1 MVLKAVN
8 SFYPKPPE
16 DVDDC
21 IKKTEDIFSPILT
34 AMYVKSKGIEKS
46 NENLEE
52 AKQLFKIVKDSVKV
66 NMNNSLWMNQAHIN
80 RAENKLDQI
89 SAQIGYPNSILN
101 DAWLDSSKY
110 LIVYPYLLFPKT
122 FHFNTVM
129 IKESVV
135 CICFCL

>member
-16 DVDDC
+16 EEVDDC

-52 AKQLFKIVKDSVKV
+52 AKKLFKIVKDSYKE
-66 NMNNSLWMNQAHIN
+66 NINNSMWMNQAHIN

-89 SAQIGYPNSILN
+89 SVQIGYPNSILN
-101 DAWLDSSKY
+101 DTWLDSSKY
-110 LIVYPYLLFPKT
+110 NIYLHKYYLIGVF
-122 FHFNTVM
+122 
-129 IKESVV
+129 
-135 CICFCL
+135 